1 MEQQDLQ
8 CSMQAV
14 EQSCAALHVSDPG
27 IRSSAEATLLA
38 FRKSPHPFYACQYI
52 LENSQVATAKFLA
65 AATIQ
70 EAAIRE
76 WTLISPEEKSRLRS
90 YCLQYVMARVE
101 TSEGYILSKIL
112 SVVAALLKRGWL
124 EYTQAEKASFLE
136 EVEQAV
142 AGRHGLAAQRFG
154 ISLLEA
160 LVSEFS
166 LSTASPMGLPAEFHD
181 KCRASLEAGY
191 LQKFYA
197 WAFDASVMVASKALE
212 GQGENQE
219 SAICTVA
226 IRLMTQIL
234 NWEFRGKL
242 AVLGKSRASTL
253 SSSPASRK
261 SSEQLQLWHDLLVSP
276 AKVTWILNF
285 YEHIHQKGNAW
296 LDLPLS
302 VVVRQLIVLMCS
314 LNGSIFPTDGAGT
327 QEQHLQRLLNCII
340 SWIDPPEYVISA
352 VLAGTSERQTG
363 TLSLLS
369 SLTCGIIKASCVRES
384 EEPSW
389 TYEALEVLLETWTV
403 ILQPADLSQK
413 VPLPPSGIE
422 AASAVFQTFVEFEMK
437 LSESSA
443 LDEDDADDMAAF
455 SDEAREDR
463 LSAVALIARTVPS
476 VSLSLL
482 TMLVSKCFSEI
493 RQSLGSETTTR
504 CLEQLHWLTI
514 LSGHVLADP
523 GEGETPTVPE
533 SILAVSAEPATHPA
547 VSLSFALIDVAQQSL
562 DATFRTTLSPRMM
575 EAIVWFF
582 GRWVET
588 YLMPDH
594 AGRGPSST
602 PSGHEGQEVSVGVLF
617 DGRNALNAAFGKDGG
632 GPAVLEILVRVALTS
647 LTAWRGEQVLQE
659 YVSSR
664 LLPALVRRRNVC
676 VQLLSMGSWQE
687 LATVFARQDQMLLS
701 LSDSVQRALSGC
713 LCRSAQGLANADAA
727 NQLSRWYVK
736 DLLMPM
742 AASLAEFSG
751 RKDLATFSQQP
762 NVIHQV
768 SCVLERL
775 RGAARETI
783 PRTQKAIFEVGVSIM
798 KPLLV
803 FMEIYK
809 NQPSVV
815 YLLLKYVVVWV
826 DAEVVFLEPK
836 DTTTVFNFCVQL
848 LSVYSAHNIGKVSV
862 STSRS
867 LQNEAQTEKYKDL
880 RALLQLLT
888 NLSSKDL
895 FDFALHADENP
906 DVAQV
911 VYLGLNIITPLISAD
926 LLKYPKLCRQYFT
939 LLMHMLEVYPEKV
952 AKISPEGFSQILGTL
967 EFGLRQQDVEVVN
980 MTLSAL
986 GALGVFQY
994 QALCKGD
1001 DGLGT
1006 QSRTSGGDD
1015 VLSHFLKLLMHF
1027 LLFEDY
1033 SNDLVEPAADALL
1046 PLILCNT
1053 ALFEKLKQE
1062 LVQRHQDVVS
1072 QERVSTA
1079 FHSLSKGIEI
1089 TSTID
1094 RSIRR
1099 KFRSNLFVFLN
1110 DLRGFLRTR

>member
-1 MEQQDLQ
+1 
-8 CSMQAV
+8 MQ
-14 EQSCAALHVSDPG
+14 VSDPG

-136 EVEQAV
+136 EV
-142 AGRHGLAAQRFG
+142 
-154 ISLLEA
+154 
-160 LVSEFS
+160 SEFS

-219 SAICTVA
+219 SAI
-226 IRLMTQIL
+226 
-234 NWEFRGKL
+234 
-242 AVLGKSRASTL
+242 
-253 SSSPASRK
+253 SSHDVCNGYDV
-261 SSEQLQLWHDLLVSP
+261 QLWHDLLVSP

-352 VLAGTSERQTG
+352 VLAGTSESEMLDGCRALLAIATLCSPSSFDQLLLSFRQTG

-602 PSGHEGQEVSVGVLF
+602 PSGHEGQGVSVGVLF

-647 LTAWRGEQVLQE
+647 LTAWRGEQVLQ
-659 YVSSR
+659 
-664 LLPALVRRRNVC
+664 
-676 VQLLSMGSWQE
+676 
-687 LATVFARQDQMLLS
+687 
-701 LSDSVQRALSGC
+701 RALSGC

-727 NQLSRWYVK
+727 NHYVK

-809 NQPSVV
+809 NQV
-815 YLLLKYVVVWV
+815 
-826 DAEVVFLEPK
+826 
-836 DTTTVFNFCVQL
+836 
-848 LSVYSAHNIGKVSV
+848 
-862 STSRS
+862 
-867 LQNEAQTEKYKDL
+867 
-880 RALLQLLT
+880 ALLT
-888 NLSSKDL
+888 SCCFSFIPNV
-895 FDFALHADENP
+895 F
-906 DVAQV
+906 AQV

-926 LLKYPKLCRQYFT
+926 LLKYPKLCR
-939 LLMHMLEVYPEKV
+939 
-952 AKISPEGFSQILGTL
+952 
-967 EFGLRQQDVEVVN
+967 QDVEVVN

-1001 DGLGT
+1001 DGLGA

-1062 LVQRHQDVVS
+1062 LVQRHQDVES

-1079 FHSLSKGIEI
+1079 FHSLSRGIEI
-1089 TSTID
+1089 ASTID